1 MCLVTVSAS
10 YGAGGSRVGPEL
22 AKRLDVP
29 FVDRLIHADV
39 AARLAGGATPGDD
52 VASSHL
58 LARLLMHLAPIGDAY
73 GGVPAP
79 TETVS
84 DRSVGDVTERAVFE
98 RADSGRGVILGRAA
112 AVVLRADPRALHV
125 RLDGP
130 REARLQQAMRL
141 QGIDR
146 DTAEQRMKETDRSR
160 YAYVRRL
167 RRADAR
173 DPKLYHLIIDSTA
186 VDLETCVELV
196 ARAAEAHRGPTLA
209 PLDPAVA
216 AVTGPDR
223 TPPGG
228 VRGAS

>member
-10 YGAGGSRVGPEL
+10 YGAGGSQVGPEL

-58 LARLLMHLAPIGDAY
+58 LARLLMHLAPIGGAY
-73 GGVPAP
+73 GGAAP

-196 ARAAEAHRGPTLA
+196 ARAAEAHPGPTPA
-209 PLDPAVA
+209 PLDPALA
-216 AVTGPDR
+216 AVTDSGR

-228 VRGAS
+228 IRGAS